1 MGGSIAVS
9 TQSYT
14 EYTLDGNAPDIL
26 YYYCTVHSLMGGEIT
41 VIDKTGTDR
50 TLLETSKPIAEGFGP
65 AFTPS
70 QAYAV
75 LPAYQYS
82 RILTRMRG
90 TVTIADGATAM
101 TGSGSQFTTQ
111 LRVGEEFQTA
121 NENIISEE
129 TGGGILLETDERIE
143 AEEIRIF
150 HVQNEDLAADLM
162 GTQIRNFRWLITTE
176 DTTVSAHGS
185 HAGVIGAYS
194 EWDTS
199 LESYWILLS
208 GALEGSNQGV
218 QLGLEHLVGTLVLET
233 PEWEHVNM
241 LWEDMSKMT
250 VVNPQAFMVKTITN
264 DTSLEVTRKC
274 MPGGVSDSVYQL

>member
-1 MGGSIAVS
+1 
-9 TQSYT
+9 
-14 EYTLDGNAPDIL
+14 
-26 YYYCTVHSLMGGEIT
+26 
-41 VIDKTGTDR
+41 
-50 TLLETSKPIAEGFGP
+50 
-65 AFTPS
+65 
-70 QAYAV
+70 
-75 LPAYQYS
+75 
-82 RILTRMRG
+82 
-90 TVTIADGATAM
+90 
-101 TGSGSQFTTQ
+101 
-111 LRVGEEFQTA
+111 
-121 NENIISEE
+121 
-129 TGGGILLETDERIE
+129 
-143 AEEIRIF
+143 
-150 HVQNEDLAADLM
+150 M

-274 MPGGVSDSVYQL
+274 MSGGVSDSVYQL